1 MTALTADKI
10 AHFKQVLLDEK
21 TRLEAEHTEYAE
33 DARTEGADDAAGE
46 LSHSDTNDPADS
58 AANLYDRDRDQA
70 ALENFERMLF
80 KVNRALQ
87 KIEDGTYGQSDI
99 DGSPIPVARLEALPY
114 AVTTVE
120 QEDQI

>member
-1 MTALTADKI
+1 MTALTTEKI
-10 AHFKQVLLDEK
+10 AHFKKMLLKEK
-21 TRLEAEHTEYAE
+21 SRLEAEHSEYAE

-58 AANLYDRDRDQA
+58 ATNLYDRDRDQA
-70 ALENFERMLF
+70 AIENFDRMLG

-87 KIEDGTYGQSDI
+87 KIEEGTYGLSDI
-99 DGSPIPVARLEALPY
+99 DGTAIPVARLEALPY

-120 QEDQI
+120 QEDRI